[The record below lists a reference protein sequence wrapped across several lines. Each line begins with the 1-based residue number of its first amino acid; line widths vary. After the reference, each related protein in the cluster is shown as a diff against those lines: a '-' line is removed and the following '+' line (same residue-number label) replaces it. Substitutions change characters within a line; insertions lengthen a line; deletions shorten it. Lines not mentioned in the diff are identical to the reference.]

1 MSALTDGGVDSG
13 RELELLL
20 PRSLRVADQLF
31 SQRGGPA
38 AEIGSAAAAASADL
52 ATEG

>member
-1 MSALTDGGVDSG
+1 MSALTDVGVDSG

-20 PRSLRVADQLF
+20 PRPLRVADQLS
-31 SQRGGPA
+31 SQRGDPA